1 MINYEKRQAIIA
13 QSLNEIEFARS
24 FKQGKVKNFKL
35 NEDLYYGRIRKD
47 TSNAARANVD
57 LGEMAGNIHT
67 TLSKIDNPL
76 TFKFIKRKVSQ
87 LQRVKLLNA
96 LKAIDS
102 KTNNWDI
109 KDLAG
114 KKQAL
119 LYGRAIYSYFA
130 DSADGYKAH
139 LDNVDV
145 YDFLIDPA
153 AGGLDIERAMYIGDY
168 GVVKTKQE
176 LKDGVKAGDYLRT
189 ETQYLIDGSGNST
202 ERPQE
207 EVNKQNRTQDQN
219 VWKLTKEI
227 GNPDLYKFWRW
238 FTTYEGERYY
248 LCLCESGGQA
258 IEVCKLDEKFKSGL
272 WPYWT
277 WANFLDLT
285 EFWTPSQADYDRE
298 VIMAK
303 ATSINQMLD
312 NAEQI
317 NKPQK
322 VVNVGA
328 IENLAELKYRRDGY
342 IKVKKDFD
350 VNRAVQTISVPSI
363 NTPIQVYQLLDG
375 IQEKSSGVTSASK
388 GVSEEDK
395 VGIYEGNQA
404 EVADRYGLLNK
415 SYAFGYKRFAQLYE
429 AGVREHLVKKVAVD
443 ILGPDGVE
451 VKEVSR
457 RDLFRTGDE
466 YSVTVES
473 SNAELALSEGEKR
486 QKIAFL
492 SAQAA
497 IPTMP
502 GQKPIQNQQKAYEI
516 QATIAGF
523 DEETIRQLQDTT
535 DFGDADLMS
544 EAERDIERIL
554 DDEKVTPN
562 QAANA
567 AYKQRFVD
575 FMRNQQENLEPRQFR
590 ALADYVLLLDPI
602 ITRNMVRQAN
612 QMLANQ
618 LIPPVD
624 PANMAPMTGA
634 APVDPFTNPTIA

>member
-1 MINYEKRQAIIA
+1 MIKYDTRQEIIA
-13 QSLNEIEFARS
+13 QSLKEIQFARD
-24 FKQGKVKNFKL
+24 FKQGKVKDFKL
-35 NEDLYYGRIRKD
+35 NEDLYYGRIKKD
-47 TSNAARANVD
+47 TGAMARANVD

-76 TFKFIKRKVSQ
+76 TFKFEKRKASQ

-96 LKAIDS
+96 LKNIDA
-102 KTNNWDI
+102 KNDDWDI
-109 KDLAG
+109 KDIVG

-130 DSADGYKAH
+130 DSVNGYKPH
-139 LDNVDV
+139 LSNIDV
-145 YDFLIDPA
+145 YDFLIDPS
-153 AGGLDIERAMYIGDY
+153 AGGVDIELASYLGDY
-168 GVVKTKQE
+168 GVVKTRQD
-176 LKDGVKAGDYLRT
+176 LKEGVKSGIYLKT
-189 ETQYLIDGSGNST
+189 ETQYLLDGSGNST

-207 EVNKQNRTQDQN
+207 ELNKQNRTQDQN
-219 VWKLTKEI
+219 VWKLEKEI
-227 GNPDLYKFWRW
+227 GDKDKYKFWRW
-238 FTTYEGERYY
+238 FTTYDGVRYY
-248 LCLCESGGQA
+248 LLLCEKGA
-258 IEVCKLDEKFKSGL
+258 TAVEIAPLEEKFASNM

-277 WANFLDLT
+277 WANFMDLT

-350 VNRAVQTISVPSI
+350 VNRAVQSLTVPSI
-363 NTPIQVYQLLDG
+363 STPIEVFKLLDG
-375 IQEKSSGVTSASK
+375 IQEKSSGVTGASK
-388 GVSEEDK
+388 GVAEEDK

-415 SYAFGYKRFAQLYE
+415 SYAFGYKRFAKLYE
-429 AGVREHLVKKVAVD
+429 AGVREHLVKKVAID

-457 RDLFRTGDE
+457 RDLFRAGDD
-466 YSVTVES
+466 YKVTVEA
-473 SNAELALSEGEKR
+473 SNAELALSEAEKR

-502 GQKPIQNQQKAYEI
+502 GAKPVQNVQKAYEI

-535 DFGDADLMS
+535 EFGDADLMS

-554 DDEKVTPN
+554 DNEKVSPN
-562 QAANA
+562 QAATV

-575 FMRNQQENLEPRQFR
+575 FMRNQQENLEPEQFL

-612 QMLANQ
+612 EVLAQQPLPPMDPNALGQ
-618 LIPPVD
+618 PPV
-624 PANMAPMTGA
+624 PEQP
-634 APVDPFTNPTIA
+634 II